1 MLRRALVTGAAC
13 LALSATASAAA
24 PHHPVLSAKGR
35 QTLTV
40 SGRHFQGAER
50 VRVVLNVT
58 RRQVKHATA
67 SSRGT
72 FRVTFHDVPVG
83 PCDGYA
89 IIAVG
94 DGGSRAMLARM
105 HPDCLV
111 R

>member
-1 MLRRALVTGAAC
+1 MLRRVLVTGAAC

-24 PHHPVLSAKGR
+24 PHPKLTVKGR
-35 QTLTV
+35 HTLTV
-40 SGRHFQGAER
+40 SGRHFRAAER
-50 VRVVLNVT
+50 VRVVLNIT
-58 RRQVKHATA
+58 RQQVRRATA
-67 SSRGT
+67 SGRGR

-83 PCDGYA
+83 PCDGFTV
-89 IIAVG
+89 IAVG

>member
-24 PHHPVLSAKGR
+24 PHPVLSAKGR
-35 QTLTV
+35 QTLAV
-40 SGRHFQGAER
+40 SGRHFRAGEK
-50 VRVVLNVT
+50 VRVVLNIARSRV
-58 RRQVKHATA
+58 RHATA
-67 SSRGT
+67 SGRGT
-72 FRVTFHDVPVG
+72 FRVTFWNVPVG

-89 IIAVG
+89 IIATG
-94 DGGSRAMLARM
+94 DGGSRAMLSRM